1 MMCLKDLKGDLE
13 NYSKKM
19 TGIKSVIED
28 QDAGLNWESQKDTAA
43 VMNKLQFFFSSFIL
57 LLSNA
62 KPTGWIHVAW
72 IACLLLD

>member
-43 VMNKLQFFFSSFIL
+43 VMNKLQFFFLALYCSSQMQ
-57 LLSNA
+57 SQQ
-62 KPTGWIHVAW
+62 
-72 IACLLLD
+72 DEYM